1 MKMGL
6 AMAKIEFED
15 SAIEVDAAI
24 VAEGL
29 GIEPSLVQEQMRE
42 GTITSLCE
50 RGIDEDAGRYRLTFF
65 SDRRRLRLL
74 VDHFGNVVQ
83 RSSVDFGEQGLPDS
97 ARKPGA

>member
-1 MKMGL
+1 MGL
-6 AMAKIEFED
+6 TMAKIEFD
-15 SAIEVDAAI
+15 DGAIEVDAAI

-29 GIEPSLVQEQMRE
+29 GIDPSLIQEQMRE

-74 VDHFGNVVQ
+74 VDDGGNVIQ

>member
-15 SAIEVDAAI
+15 GIIEVDATF

-29 GIEPSLVQEQMRE
+29 GIDPSLVQEEMRE

-65 SDRRRLRLL
+65 LDRRRLRLL
-74 VDHFGNVVQ
+74 VDDGGNVIQ